1 MNQIKG
7 KLFILSSLLVLSMVV
22 FTGCGNDTGNNPD
35 ETTNGIT
42 QNNNDSTANSS
53 TRDTL
58 GDDAGNA
65 VGDVIDGAGNAV
77 DDAVDGVENAVD
89 DITEDGTGT
98 DRSTMNNAITST
110 ANPTDASGEAATTN
124 RR

>member
-7 KLFILSSLLVLSMVV
+7 KLFILSSLLVLSMLV

-35 ETTNGIT
+35 ETTNSTT
-42 QNNNDSTANSS
+42 QGNDSTANSS

-89 DITEDGTGT
+89 DMTEDGTGT
-98 DRSTMNNAITST
+98 DRSNMNNAITST